1 MGIDPIAEMGKKF
14 GVGIASGLDLPGEK
28 RGLMPDEAFHDR
40 VEKSTGGYQ
49 RGMALNTSIGQ
60 GSVLMHPLQLAMV
73 YAGLINGG
81 RMIEPRLVE
90 RVETADRRVERFA
103 PTEGESPTR
112 TGN

>member
-1 MGIDPIAEMGKKF
+1 
-14 GVGIASGLDLPGEK
+14 
-28 RGLMPDEAFHDR
+28 MPDEAFHDR

-81 RMIEPRLVE
+81 RMIEPRLLSGLKL
-90 RVETADRRVERFA
+90 RTAGLSD
-103 PTEGESPTR
+103 SPCTD
-112 TGN
+112 